1 MLSAEVPEN
10 LRIRTEVLSGGGR
23 PVKRNAALAAISEV
37 VLLRLIWPADGVTL
51 GAAAQCCCFAV
62 NQTFPRQG
70 FMEYRKQTGP
80 AAGGGGRPPTS
91 KLCKIRTLAIYNP
104 GSHREAVPLW
114 PFSGQVAAEVSQS
127 TYRWPSLYFHR
138 VQEELGMGRGS
149 CYHTSWLLYS
159 LIF

>member
-23 PVKRNAALAAISEV
+23 PVKCNAALAAISEV

-51 GAAAQCCCFAV
+51 GPLPSAV
-62 NQTFPRQG
+62 VLLSARLSQDKVLWSTENKQG
-70 FMEYRKQTGP
+70 QRRV
-80 AAGGGGRPPTS
+80 GGRPPTS

-114 PFSGQVAAEVSQS
+114 PFSGRVAARSHSPLTGGLHYIS
-127 TYRWPSLYFHR
+127 TGCRRSWAWEGAHVTIHP
-138 VQEELGMGRGS
+138 GS
-149 CYHTSWLLYS
+149 CIH
-159 LIF
+159 